1 MRYSR
6 IAASSVLILGLTGIA
21 NAQGPER
28 YRLEKT
34 DNGYVRMDTKTGAM
48 SICEERSG
56 QLVCKLAADERV
68 AMQDEIERLQSSL
81 KSVEERVTKL
91 EGSLPARIDSALPTE
106 EDFEKSL
113 GYMERFFRRFMGIA
127 KDMENED
134 QNPPP
139 VAPNS
144 DKT

>member
-6 IAASSVLILGLTGIA
+6 IAASSVLVLGLTGIA
-21 NAQGPER
+21 NAQEPER

-48 SICEERSG
+48 SLCEERSG

-127 KDMENED
+127 KDMEKED

-139 VAPNS
+139 AAPAP